1 MCESCAQPE
10 LNLPVE
16 EEPPNK
22 KMFKRGVVSPGN
34 CMSTRVTFEKVVALT
49 LMERPCP
56 VLVGLLFGHL
66 VPTVVDICTINYRNE
81 SDVGSYVY

>member
-56 VLVGLLFGHL
+56 V
-66 VPTVVDICTINYRNE
+66 
-81 SDVGSYVY
+81 